1 MLIYTTLLFSRYLE
15 DKSAFMAASPN
26 FIPYIQHKGSLRLS
40 SEFRDTP
47 LEFLAR
53 YTAKYGSTFRAKV
66 FFRDITF
73 TSDPVW
79 MRYIL
84 QTHHK
89 DFGRGFAYQI
99 MKLALGNG
107 LLVNEGESWMRQRRL
122 AQPAFYKQRLNGLF
136 HIMEEKA
143 NDMIDELNDIR
154 NSEIA
159 ITDVFWKVTSDIVI
173 ATLLGGKG
181 PADNSKLQQPI
192 MEIQEYLVDRIRRPA
207 GTPFMYINGR
217 HRRFTKII
225 RELDEGIYDI
235 ISEKRNSG
243 RSGNDLLTMLME
255 AKDADTGEQMS
266 DKQLR
271 DEFITTYVAGHET
284 SSYALTW
291 TLYLLSKNPDAYQKV
306 KKEAMAIENIESI
319 GFRGLM
325 ELKTIRQV
333 LFESMRMYPPAWIMG
348 RLLHEDH
355 LVDNT
360 PISKGNPVILNIYG
374 LHHDARWWPQP
385 NEFRPERFAPE
396 AEKKRDKFTYIPF
409 GAGPRM
415 CIGNNFAIMEITML
429 LAKLFH
435 HFDFELMNTKEVKPD
450 PLITLR
456 PAEAI
461 IMKLS

>member
-1 MLIYTTLLFSRYLE
+1 
-15 DKSAFMAASPN
+15 
-26 FIPYIQHKGSLRLS
+26 
-40 SEFRDTP
+40 
-47 LEFLAR
+47 
-53 YTAKYGSTFRAKV
+53 
-66 FFRDITF
+66 
-73 TSDPVW
+73 
-79 MRYIL
+79 
-84 QTHHK
+84 
-89 DFGRGFAYQI
+89 
-99 MKLALGNG
+99 
-107 LLVNEGESWMRQRRL
+107 
-122 AQPAFYKQRLNGLF
+122 
-136 HIMEEKA
+136 
-143 NDMIDELNDIR
+143 
-154 NSEIA
+154 
-159 ITDVFWKVTSDIVI
+159 
-173 ATLLGGKG
+173 
-181 PADNSKLQQPI
+181 
-192 MEIQEYLVDRIRRPA
+192 
-207 GTPFMYINGR
+207 
-217 HRRFTKII
+217 
-225 RELDEGIYDI
+225 
-235 ISEKRNSG
+235 
-243 RSGNDLLTMLME
+243 
-255 AKDADTGEQMS
+255 MS

-385 NEFRPERFAPE
+385 TEFRPERFAPE